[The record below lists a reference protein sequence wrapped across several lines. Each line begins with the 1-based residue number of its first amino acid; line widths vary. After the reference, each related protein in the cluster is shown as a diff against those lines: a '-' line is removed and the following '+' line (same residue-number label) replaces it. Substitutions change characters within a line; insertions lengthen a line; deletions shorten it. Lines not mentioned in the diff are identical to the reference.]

1 MKYLSNTSKNIFQT
15 RLSLKNFQNFLT
27 GLQWLNLPHSLQ
39 VMGFTS
45 QTRMFLIQI
54 SPNISATSCPAAS
67 QMLIFGG
74 SKNIFASFW
83 RSHERERRGQ
93 EPLQKRRVSLL
104 TDSKQSS
111 AANEVHASFNQW
123 NQSFRELFG
132 SNFNVSVSCLG
143 TYTHYAYTTTLI

>member
-1 MKYLSNTSKNIFQT
+1 MLSIRKIKTLISEIPLKYIKKHFSNASIPQKFSEFFDWTA
-15 RLSLKNFQNFLT
+15 RLY
-27 GLQWLNLPHSLQ
+27 LPHSLQ

-93 EPLQKRRVSLL
+93 EPLEKRRVSLL

-111 AANEVHASFNQW
+111 AANEVHASFNQ
-123 NQSFRELFG
+123 
-132 SNFNVSVSCLG
+132 
-143 TYTHYAYTTTLI
+143 